1 MVRIGIDVGGTF
13 TDFTLHDTGAGVL
26 RHFKLPTTP
35 ADPSQAIAD
44 GIAALMRDHGVGPER
59 IGFVGHGTTIATNMV
74 IERRGVPT
82 GLITTKGFRDVLEI
96 GRQVRPHLYDY
107 TVRTP
112 PPLVPRQA
120 RLEVRERMDADGA
133 VLQPLDENDVV
144 RAAEALR
151 AQGVHAVAICFL
163 HAYLNDS
170 HEERAAAIVRAIMPD
185 VYLSTSSGV
194 LPEFREFE
202 RFSTTAINA
211 TVGPRMERYLDRFL
225 ERLTALGVT
234 TPPYTVHSNGGLM
247 SVETV
252 RRFPV
257 RTCLSGPAAGVVG
270 AAEVARTSG
279 QMNVIT
285 FDAGGT
291 STDVSLIQDG
301 RPAFTTER
309 LVAEYPVRTP
319 MVDVHVIGA
328 GGGSIAWLDDA
339 GALKVGPRS
348 AGADPGPVAYGRGG
362 MEPTLTDANLVLHR
376 LDPVALLNGRMAV
389 NEQAAREAIRTRIAD
404 PLGLSVEQAALG
416 IIRIAVANMSRA
428 IRSVSTEKG
437 HDVGAFALFPYGG
450 AGPLHAVAVAEECGI
465 TRVLVPVEPGT
476 MCARGILLSDV
487 SLDLVRSEII
497 EASAANWPRVEA
509 YVAAMRAQGRDWL
522 EQEAIP
528 EERRRF
534 ETVIDAR
541 YKGQNHEVRVRLDA
555 GPEGLGGAGA
565 GEIGGATT
573 PPPPLRGRDGV
584 GGLAARAGAE
594 LPPTPTLPLKGGGGK
609 EEAPATQDETPTTQ
623 DEAPATK
630 DETLITKDERPPTTQ
645 GAFLSAFADAHRR
658 EYGYAI
664 PDRAVEVVNCRLKA
678 VGLIDRPPP
687 GFTPTAGTTEP
698 KSRRQVHFDTGW
710 TDTPIHDRA
719 DLGPTTRLPGP
730 AIIDEMS
737 ATTLVPNGWTVT
749 VDASGNLILETTP

>member
-13 TDFTLHDTGAGVL
+13 TDFTLHDTASGEV

-35 ADPSQAIAD
+35 ADPSEAIAE
-44 GIAALMRDHGVGPER
+44 GIATLMRAHAIPPGR

-112 PPLVPRQA
+112 PPLVPREA
-120 RLEVRERMDADGA
+120 RLEVRERLDADGR
-133 VLQPLDENDVV
+133 VLVALHEDDVV
-144 RAAEALR
+144 RAAETLR
-151 AQGVHAVAICFL
+151 AQGVRAVAICFL
-163 HAYLNDS
+163 HAYLNDA
-170 HEERAAAIVRAIMPD
+170 HERRAAAIVAAIMPD
-185 VYLSTSSGV
+185 AYLSTSAGV
-194 LPEFREFE
+194 LAEFREFE

-211 TVGPRMERYLDRFL
+211 TVGPRMEHYLDRFL
-225 ERLTALGVT
+225 ERLRGLGVT
-234 TPPYTVHSNGGLM
+234 PPPYTVHSNGGLM

-270 AAEVARTSG
+270 AAEVARASG
-279 QMNVIT
+279 QANVIT

-362 MEPTLTDANLVLHR
+362 GEPTLTDANIVLHR
-376 LDPVALLNGRMAV
+376 LDPAALLKGRMHV
-389 NEQAAREAIRTRIAD
+389 DEHAARRVIAERIAT

-437 HDVGAFALFPYGG
+437 HDVGEFALFPYGG

-476 MCARGILLSDV
+476 LCARGILLSDV

-497 EASAANWPRVEA
+497 EARPDNWHRIETHVD
-509 YVAAMRAQGRDWL
+509 AMREQGRAWL
-522 EQEAIP
+522 EGEAIGVA
-528 EERRRF
+528 RRRF

-541 YKGQNHEVRVRLDA
+541 YKGQNHEVRVRLD
-555 GPEGLGGAGA
+555 
-565 GEIGGATT
+565 
-573 PPPPLRGRDGV
+573 PPSA
-584 GGLAARAGAE
+584 AARAV
-594 LPPTPTLPLKGGGGK
+594 PP
-609 EEAPATQDETPTTQ
+609 AADFR
-623 DEAPATK
+623 A
-630 DETLITKDERPPTTQ
+630 
-645 GAFLSAFADAHRR
+645 AFAAAHRR
-658 EYGYAI
+658 EYGYDI
-664 PDRAVEVVNCRLKA
+664 PDRAVEIVNCRLKA
-678 VGLIDRPPP
+678 VGLIDRPPA
-687 GFTPTAGTTEP
+687 GFTGTAAAAVP
-698 KSRRQVHFDTGW
+698 APRSRRSVHFDNGW
-710 TDTPIHDRA
+710 VDTPVHDRD
-719 DLGPTTRLPGP
+719 DLGVGTILRGP
-730 AIIDEMS
+730 AVIDEMS
-737 ATTLVPNGWTVT
+737 ATTLVSAGWTVR
-749 VDASGNLILETTP
+749 VDGSGNLILESVR